1 MSELNPSANLNK
13 IYLAIGG
20 VLAVSGGGAYVW
32 KNYYQ
37 EVPVIAQKEQ
47 VNPDGISNMFYRR
60 PTYNQGDTYLLP
72 TGSKRNEEQESD
84 FADLQNNSPS
94 TQSQRYQLG
103 NGNGNDLDDN
113 QQGST
118 KARGNGSQTY
128 NQTYSAD
135 ELLTTRPRFKTAEE
149 LMNERRQALI
159 AARRAG
165 SNSSWTRT
173 VNIDAIEAKERKNAP
188 PTAKDYSEHEIGK
201 DVSTYP
207 VDLTRTITADRY
219 IDCAVK
225 EQINSQLEG
234 RVTCQIINDVYGVH
248 GRKVLIPAGSTAI
261 GKHTTLKK
269 VGDERFN
276 IIWERII
283 RAGDGV
289 HISLTEA
296 YSSDRIG
303 STGIGG
309 IVNNRNFEKYGGA
322 VLTSTISAA
331 AQIAVPVRSGSI
343 TNSVIQSYG
352 TDLGQVT
359 AAMINEGLN
368 IKPYS
373 IVTAGTIIKITPT
386 TDIWLKH
393 FNEKGAYFAPVE
405 EK

>member
-1 MSELNPSANLNK
+1 MIGELTPSANLNK
-13 IYLAIGG
+13 IYLALGG
-20 VLAVSGGGAYVW
+20 VIAVSAGGGYVW
-32 KNYYQ
+32 KNHYQ
-37 EVPVIAQKEQ
+37 EVPSIAQKET

-60 PTYNQGDTYLLP
+60 PSVNQGDTYLLP
-72 TGSKRNEEQESD
+72 SNQND
-84 FADLQNNSPS
+84 VADLQNPDNPQSPNYRHPRIVDPS
-94 TQSQRYQLG
+94 AQQYDDAVDTKPQTQTMQASY
-103 NGNGNDLDDN
+103 
-113 QQGST
+113 T
-118 KARGNGSQTY
+118 
-128 NQTYSAD
+128 AD
-135 ELLTTRPRFKTAEE
+135 ELLLPRPRLKTPEE
-149 LMNERRQALI
+149 IMNERRQALI

-165 SNSSWTRT
+165 SASGWSRT
-173 VNIDAIEAKERKNAP
+173 INIDAIEAKEKDNAP
-188 PTAKDYSEHEIGK
+188 PKAKDYSEHEIGK
-201 DVSTYP
+201 DVSTFP

-261 GKHTTLKK
+261 GQHSALKK
-269 VGDERFN
+269 VGDERIN
-276 IIWERII
+276 ITWTRII

-296 YSSDRIG
+296 YTSDRTG
-303 STGIGG
+303 STGLGG
-309 IVNNRNFEKYGGA
+309 VVNNRNFEKYGGA
-322 VLTSTISAA
+322 ILTSTISAL
-331 AQIAVPVRSGSI
+331 AQISVPVRSGSI

-405 EK
+405 AK